1 MASLHQGTNE
11 STSEALQLFSRT
23 IELDPDFA
31 SVFGL
36 IAFCYDLRKWN
47 GWMIDPTKEIADA
60 DRLARRAVM
69 LRRDD
74 AVALCTD
81 GFALLHVVGDFDFG
95 ATCISRALALNPN
108 LAAAWYFGGWASANL
123 GEPDIAIERLTCAMR
138 LNPLDLFPFPIG
150 IAMSW
155 AQFVAG
161 RYEEAATLG
170 RRAVHQKPNFLPGIR
185 IFAAACA
192 MAGHLDEAKVA
203 IWRMRELDPAFR
215 ISSIQYLIPI
225 RRPEDAARY
234 ENALRVAGFP
244 APSSAPKG
252 FRIAHG
258 GKPVK
263 LLGRAHIKDIIGAKA
278 NTPEAANNLL
288 KVLRVLLDYAV
299 DQGVIDSNPAK
310 AVKRYRSRGEG
321 FHTWSEGEIAQFQA
335 RHPIGSRAGLALALL
350 LYTAQRRGDVVRMG
364 WQHVTRSWC
373 HCIPNWRA
381 PWRRCRAPT

>member
-1 MASLHQGTNE
+1 LVNRGPICLAAINVNSSARGDKITASVVGAIGPKLEQAEINRAKRKPTENLDAYDYHLRGMASLHQGIKE
-11 STSEALQLFSRT
+11 STSEALQLFSRA

-31 SVFGL
+31 SAFGL
-36 IAFCYDLRKWN
+36 AAFCYDFRKWN

-69 LRRDD
+69 LGRDD
-74 AVALCTD
+74 AVALRTG
-81 GFALLHVVGDFDFG
+81 GFALFHVVGDFDFG

-138 LNPLDLFPFPIG
+138 LNPLDLFSFPIG

-192 MAGHLDEAKVA
+192 MAGHLDEAKAA
-203 IWRMRELDPAFR
+203 IWRMRELDSAFR
-215 ISSIQYLIPI
+215 ISSIRYLIPI

-234 ENALRVAGFP
+234 ENALRVAG
-244 APSSAPKG
+244 
-252 FRIAHG
+252 
-258 GKPVK
+258 
-263 LLGRAHIKDIIGAKA
+263 L
-278 NTPEAANNLL
+278 PE
-288 KVLRVLLDYAV
+288 
-299 DQGVIDSNPAK
+299 
-310 AVKRYRSRGEG
+310 
-321 FHTWSEGEIAQFQA
+321 
-335 RHPIGSRAGLALALL
+335 
-350 LYTAQRRGDVVRMG
+350 
-364 WQHVTRSWC
+364 
-373 HCIPNWRA
+373 
-381 PWRRCRAPT
+381 